1 MAAKINMRLDKNEM
15 PSQDPNVRNKNFLE
29 VALGYTEE
37 QALDEAARCL
47 HCKNHPCVDGCPVNV
62 RIPEFIAKIVER
74 DYEGAYQVIH
84 QTSSLPAVCGR
95 VCPQESQCEMHCV
108 RGKKG
113 DPVGIGRLERFV
125 ADWHNA
131 HSTEAPEKPQPNGH
145 KVAVV
150 GSGPAGLTCAGDLAK
165 KGYEVTVFEALHL
178 AGGVLVYGIPEFR
191 LPKSIVQKE
200 VDGLKAMLLA
210 SCTPANRVVENPLI
224 GAANT
229 MTLDFPKIELSDT
242 ATVLHVDAYFRPHN
256 CIRIDAGTYL
266 LADGQKYMLQ
276 GSEGILPDSL
286 FWMPDSGEA
295 SFVLKFGPLP
305 RGTKSFD
312 FIESDCD
319 DCFKLYGVDLTG
331 KKEYPRYPEGL
342 PRALRKAPEDGPVP
356 EPILAVGT
364 TTVNVRLLGYRRGMV
379 KEVAMYVNSL
389 LNGQEEHTAAI
400 DPESGTAT
408 LRFEQYGTAMAYVSC
423 GPVFGMCWIAP
434 GETLD
439 MYIAMEAGGRA
450 IVQRRDKECEP
461 APGRRLYTT
470 GAYADLNALVDA
482 SGGSSIRMNLYSGD
496 FADYR
501 MSADEYT
508 QMVVSKYEI
517 LADSIARSPV
527 SGMMKELSLLTL
539 QQEAL
544 GAMSNGPGLLEHNY
558 RSRHEDWDY
567 GKKVDYEFA
576 VFAPEHYTVL
586 AGLFDLNNPKL
597 LMGMSSSDYCYSIIA
612 PHIGWANIAHATEG
626 ILADLPKVYQLPSK
640 AENNALTQED
650 LDLLHSLKEPFYAEA
665 CEAMQARVRKE
676 LESVKDVRIE
686 TTPEVAVDK
695 LFDAIVAPYKGK
707 VVFVDFWN
715 TWCGPCRASIKANE
729 PLKSGE
735 LKSDDLVWIYIANET
750 SPLVAYKTSIAKIA
764 GKHYRLDDAQWKYL
778 CEKFQIDGIP
788 SYVLVDRDGSYE
800 LRNDFR
806 DHDLMKKTL
815 KGMLE

>member
-1 MAAKINMRLDKNEM
+1 MRKLLT
-15 PSQDPNVRNKNFLE
+15 S
-29 VALGYTEE
+29 
-37 QALDEAARCL
+37 
-47 HCKNHPCVDGCPVNV
+47 
-62 RIPEFIAKIVER
+62 
-74 DYEGAYQVIH
+74 GA
-84 QTSSLPAVCGR
+84 
-95 VCPQESQCEMHCV
+95 
-108 RGKKG
+108 
-113 DPVGIGRLERFV
+113 
-125 ADWHNA
+125 
-131 HSTEAPEKPQPNGH
+131 
-145 KVAVV
+145 VAV
-150 GSGPAGLTCAGDLAK
+150 G
-165 KGYEVTVFEALHL
+165 
-178 AGGVLVYGIPEFR
+178 
-191 LPKSIVQKE
+191 
-200 VDGLKAMLLA
+200 MLLA

-256 CIRIDAGTYL
+256 WIRIDAGTYL

-408 LRFEQYGTAMAYVSC
+408 LRFEQYGTVMAYVSC

-450 IVQRRDKECEP
+450 VVQRRDKECEP

-508 QMVVSKYEI
+508 QMVVSKYES

-544 GAMSNGPGLLEHNY
+544 GAMSNGPGLLKHNY

-567 GKKVDYEFA
+567 GKKADYEFA
-576 VFAPEHYTVL
+576 VFAPEHYAVL

-650 LDLLHSLKEPFYAEA
+650 LDLLHSLQGAVLRRGLRGDAGA
-665 CEAMQARVRKE
+665 CAQGAGVGEGR
-676 LESVKDVRIE
+676 
-686 TTPEVAVDK
+686 
-695 LFDAIVAPYKGK
+695 PY
-707 VVFVDFWN
+707 
-715 TWCGPCRASIKANE
+715 
-729 PLKSGE
+729 
-735 LKSDDLVWIYIANET
+735 
-750 SPLVAYKTSIAKIA
+750 
-764 GKHYRLDDAQWKYL
+764 
-778 CEKFQIDGIP
+778 
-788 SYVLVDRDGSYE
+788 
-800 LRNDFR
+800 RNDARGCRRQAVRCDCSALQGQGGVRRFLEHVVRPLPGFDQSERAAQERGTEERRPGVDIHRQR
-806 DHDLMKKTL
+806 DLAAGRLQDQHRQDRGQALPARRRAVEIPL
-815 KGMLE
+815 REIPDRRHSVLCAGRPRRQL

>member
-1 MAAKINMRLDKNEM
+1 MRKLLT
-15 PSQDPNVRNKNFLE
+15 S
-29 VALGYTEE
+29 
-37 QALDEAARCL
+37 
-47 HCKNHPCVDGCPVNV
+47 
-62 RIPEFIAKIVER
+62 
-74 DYEGAYQVIH
+74 GA
-84 QTSSLPAVCGR
+84 
-95 VCPQESQCEMHCV
+95 
-108 RGKKG
+108 
-113 DPVGIGRLERFV
+113 
-125 ADWHNA
+125 
-131 HSTEAPEKPQPNGH
+131 
-145 KVAVV
+145 VAV
-150 GSGPAGLTCAGDLAK
+150 G
-165 KGYEVTVFEALHL
+165 
-178 AGGVLVYGIPEFR
+178 
-191 LPKSIVQKE
+191 
-200 VDGLKAMLLA
+200 MLLA

-400 DPESGTAT
+400 DPESGMAT

-439 MYIAMEAGGRA
+439 MYVDMGAGGRA
-450 IVQRRDKECEP
+450 VVQRRDKEREP

-470 GAYADLNALVDA
+470 GTYADLNAQVDA

-508 QMVVSKYEI
+508 QMVVSKYES
-517 LADSIARSPV
+517 LADSIAHSPV

-544 GAMSNGPGLLEHNY
+544 TAISMGGFFLAHNY
-558 RSRHEDWDY
+558 RSVNNEWDY
-567 GKKVDYEFA
+567 RVEPDYEFA
-576 VFAPEHYTVL
+576 SLKPEHYTAV
-586 AGLFDLNNPKL
+586 AGLFDINNLKL
-597 LMGMSSSDYCYSIIA
+597 LMGIDLSDYVNAVSRSYTDVE
-612 PHIGWANIAHATEG
+612 WADLVHATDG
-626 ILADLPKVYQLPSK
+626 IVYDLPKVVGLPSK

-650 LDLLHSLKEPFYAEA
+650 LDLLHSLREPFYAVA

-750 SPLVAYKTSIAKIA
+750 SPLVAYKTGIAKIA
-764 GKHYRLDDAQWKYL
+764 GKHYRLNDTQWKYL
-778 CEKFQIDGIP
+778 CEKFRIDGIP
-788 SYVLVDRDGSYE
+788 SYVLVDRDGSYK

-806 DHDLMKKTL
+806 DRDLMKKTL

>member
-1 MAAKINMRLDKNEM
+1 MRKLLT
-15 PSQDPNVRNKNFLE
+15 S
-29 VALGYTEE
+29 
-37 QALDEAARCL
+37 
-47 HCKNHPCVDGCPVNV
+47 
-62 RIPEFIAKIVER
+62 
-74 DYEGAYQVIH
+74 GA
-84 QTSSLPAVCGR
+84 
-95 VCPQESQCEMHCV
+95 
-108 RGKKG
+108 
-113 DPVGIGRLERFV
+113 
-125 ADWHNA
+125 
-131 HSTEAPEKPQPNGH
+131 
-145 KVAVV
+145 VAV
-150 GSGPAGLTCAGDLAK
+150 G
-165 KGYEVTVFEALHL
+165 
-178 AGGVLVYGIPEFR
+178 
-191 LPKSIVQKE
+191 
-200 VDGLKAMLLA
+200 MLLA

-256 CIRIDAGTYL
+256 WIRIDAGTYL

-439 MYIAMEAGGRA
+439 MYVDMGAGGRA
-450 IVQRRDKECEP
+450 VVQRRDKEREP

-470 GAYADLNALVDA
+470 GTYADLNAQVDA

-508 QMVVSKYEI
+508 QMVVSKYES
-517 LADSIARSPV
+517 LADSIAHSPV

-544 GAMSNGPGLLEHNY
+544 TAISMGGFFLAHNY
-558 RSRHEDWDY
+558 RSVNNEWDY
-567 GKKVDYEFA
+567 RVEPDYEFA
-576 VFAPEHYTVL
+576 SLKPEHYTAV
-586 AGLFDLNNPKL
+586 AGLFDINNLKL
-597 LMGMSSSDYCYSIIA
+597 LMGIDLSDYVNAVSRSYTDVE
-612 PHIGWANIAHATEG
+612 WADLVHATDG
-626 ILADLPKVYQLPSK
+626 IVYDLPKVVGLPSK

-650 LDLLHSLKEPFYAEA
+650 LDLLHSLREPFYAEA

-750 SPLVAYKTSIAKIA
+750 SPLVAYKTGIAKIA
-764 GKHYRLDDAQWKYL
+764 GKHYRLNDTQWKYL
-778 CEKFQIDGIP
+778 CEKFRIDGIP
-788 SYVLVDRDGSYE
+788 SYVLVDRDGSYK

-806 DHDLMKKTL
+806 DRDLMKKTL

>member
-1 MAAKINMRLDKNEM
+1 MRKLLT
-15 PSQDPNVRNKNFLE
+15 S
-29 VALGYTEE
+29 
-37 QALDEAARCL
+37 
-47 HCKNHPCVDGCPVNV
+47 
-62 RIPEFIAKIVER
+62 
-74 DYEGAYQVIH
+74 GA
-84 QTSSLPAVCGR
+84 
-95 VCPQESQCEMHCV
+95 
-108 RGKKG
+108 
-113 DPVGIGRLERFV
+113 
-125 ADWHNA
+125 
-131 HSTEAPEKPQPNGH
+131 
-145 KVAVV
+145 VAV
-150 GSGPAGLTCAGDLAK
+150 G
-165 KGYEVTVFEALHL
+165 
-178 AGGVLVYGIPEFR
+178 
-191 LPKSIVQKE
+191 
-200 VDGLKAMLLA
+200 MLLA

-439 MYIAMEAGGRA
+439 MYVDMGAGGRA
-450 IVQRRDKECEP
+450 VVQRRDKEREP
-461 APGRRLYTT
+461 APGRKLYTSGT
-470 GAYADLNALVDA
+470 YADLNAQVDA

-508 QMVVSKYEI
+508 QMVVSKYES

-544 GAMSNGPGLLEHNY
+544 TAISMGGFFLAHNY
-558 RSRHEDWDY
+558 RSVNNEWDY
-567 GKKVDYEFA
+567 RVEPDYEFA
-576 VFAPEHYTVL
+576 SLKPEHYTVV
-586 AGLFDLNNPKL
+586 AGLFDINNLKL
-597 LMGMSSSDYCYSIIA
+597 LMGIDLSDYVNAVSRSYTDVE
-612 PHIGWANIAHATEG
+612 WADLVHATDG
-626 ILADLPKVYQLPSK
+626 IVYDLPKVVGLPSK

-750 SPLVAYKTSIAKIA
+750 SPLVAYKTGIAKIA
-764 GKHYRLDDAQWKYL
+764 GKHYRLNDAQWKYL
-778 CEKFQIDGIP
+778 CEKFRIDGIP
-788 SYVLVDRDGSYE
+788 SYVLVDRDGSYK

>member
-1 MAAKINMRLDKNEM
+1 MRKLLT
-15 PSQDPNVRNKNFLE
+15 S
-29 VALGYTEE
+29 
-37 QALDEAARCL
+37 
-47 HCKNHPCVDGCPVNV
+47 
-62 RIPEFIAKIVER
+62 
-74 DYEGAYQVIH
+74 GA
-84 QTSSLPAVCGR
+84 
-95 VCPQESQCEMHCV
+95 
-108 RGKKG
+108 
-113 DPVGIGRLERFV
+113 
-125 ADWHNA
+125 
-131 HSTEAPEKPQPNGH
+131 
-145 KVAVV
+145 VAV
-150 GSGPAGLTCAGDLAK
+150 G
-165 KGYEVTVFEALHL
+165 
-178 AGGVLVYGIPEFR
+178 
-191 LPKSIVQKE
+191 
-200 VDGLKAMLLA
+200 MLLA

-256 CIRIDAGTYL
+256 WIRIDAGTYL

-450 IVQRRDKECEP
+450 VVQRRDKECEP

-470 GAYADLNALVDA
+470 GTYADLNAQVDA

-508 QMVVSKYEI
+508 QMVVSKYES

-544 GAMSNGPGLLEHNY
+544 TAISMGGFFLAHNY
-558 RSRHEDWDY
+558 RSVNNEWDY
-567 GKKVDYEFA
+567 RVEPDYEFA
-576 VFAPEHYTVL
+576 SLKPEHYTAV
-586 AGLFDLNNPKL
+586 AGLFDINNLKL
-597 LMGMSSSDYCYSIIA
+597 LMGIDLSDYVNAVSRSYTDVE
-612 PHIGWANIAHATEG
+612 WADLVHATDG
-626 ILADLPKVYQLPSK
+626 IVYDLPKVVGLPSK

-650 LDLLHSLKEPFYAEA
+650 LDLLHSLREPFYAEA

-750 SPLVAYKTSIAKIA
+750 SPLVAYKTGIAKIA
-764 GKHYRLDDAQWKYL
+764 GKHYRLNDTQWKYL
-778 CEKFQIDGIP
+778 CEKFRIDGIP
-788 SYVLVDRDGSYE
+788 SYVLVDRDGSYK

>member
-1 MAAKINMRLDKNEM
+1 MRKLLT
-15 PSQDPNVRNKNFLE
+15 S
-29 VALGYTEE
+29 
-37 QALDEAARCL
+37 
-47 HCKNHPCVDGCPVNV
+47 
-62 RIPEFIAKIVER
+62 
-74 DYEGAYQVIH
+74 GA
-84 QTSSLPAVCGR
+84 
-95 VCPQESQCEMHCV
+95 
-108 RGKKG
+108 
-113 DPVGIGRLERFV
+113 
-125 ADWHNA
+125 
-131 HSTEAPEKPQPNGH
+131 
-145 KVAVV
+145 VAV
-150 GSGPAGLTCAGDLAK
+150 G
-165 KGYEVTVFEALHL
+165 
-178 AGGVLVYGIPEFR
+178 
-191 LPKSIVQKE
+191 
-200 VDGLKAMLLA
+200 MLLA

-256 CIRIDAGTYL
+256 WIRIDAGTYL

-342 PRALRKAPEDGPVP
+342 PRALQKAPEDGPVP

-439 MYIAMEAGGRA
+439 MYVDMGAGGRA
-450 IVQRRDKECEP
+450 VVQRRDKEREP
-461 APGRRLYTT
+461 APGRKLYTSGT
-470 GAYADLNALVDA
+470 YADLNAQVDA

-508 QMVVSKYEI
+508 QMVVSKYES

-544 GAMSNGPGLLEHNY
+544 TAISMGGFFLAHNY
-558 RSRHEDWDY
+558 RSVNNEWDY
-567 GKKVDYEFA
+567 RVEPDYEFA
-576 VFAPEHYTVL
+576 SLKPEHYTVV
-586 AGLFDLNNPKL
+586 AGLFDINNLKL
-597 LMGMSSSDYCYSIIA
+597 LMGIDLSDYVNAVSRSYTDVE
-612 PHIGWANIAHATEG
+612 WADLVHATDG
-626 ILADLPKVYQLPSK
+626 IVYDLPKVVGLPSK

-750 SPLVAYKTSIAKIA
+750 SPLVAYKTGIAKIA
-764 GKHYRLDDAQWKYL
+764 GKHYRLNDAQWKYL
-778 CEKFQIDGIP
+778 CEKFRIDGIP
-788 SYVLVDRDGSYE
+788 SYVLVDRDGSYK

>member
-1 MAAKINMRLDKNEM
+1 MRKLLT
-15 PSQDPNVRNKNFLE
+15 S
-29 VALGYTEE
+29 
-37 QALDEAARCL
+37 
-47 HCKNHPCVDGCPVNV
+47 
-62 RIPEFIAKIVER
+62 
-74 DYEGAYQVIH
+74 GA
-84 QTSSLPAVCGR
+84 
-95 VCPQESQCEMHCV
+95 
-108 RGKKG
+108 
-113 DPVGIGRLERFV
+113 
-125 ADWHNA
+125 
-131 HSTEAPEKPQPNGH
+131 
-145 KVAVV
+145 VAV
-150 GSGPAGLTCAGDLAK
+150 G
-165 KGYEVTVFEALHL
+165 
-178 AGGVLVYGIPEFR
+178 
-191 LPKSIVQKE
+191 
-200 VDGLKAMLLA
+200 MLLA

-439 MYIAMEAGGRA
+439 MYVDMGAGGRA
-450 IVQRRDKECEP
+450 VVQRRDKEREP

-470 GAYADLNALVDA
+470 GTYADLNAQVDA

-508 QMVVSKYEI
+508 QMVVSKYES
-517 LADSIARSPV
+517 LADSIAHSPV

-544 GAMSNGPGLLEHNY
+544 TAISMGGFFLAHNY
-558 RSRHEDWDY
+558 RSVNNEWDY
-567 GKKVDYEFA
+567 RVEPDYEFA
-576 VFAPEHYTVL
+576 SLKPEHYTAV
-586 AGLFDLNNPKL
+586 AGLFDINNLKL
-597 LMGMSSSDYCYSIIA
+597 LMGIDLSDYVNAVSRSYTDVE
-612 PHIGWANIAHATEG
+612 WADLVHATDG
-626 ILADLPKVYQLPSK
+626 IVYDLPKVVGLPSK

-650 LDLLHSLKEPFYAEA
+650 LDLLHSLREPFYAEA

-750 SPLVAYKTSIAKIA
+750 SPLVAYKTGIAKIA
-764 GKHYRLDDAQWKYL
+764 GKHYRLNDTQWKYL
-778 CEKFQIDGIP
+778 CEKFRIDGIP
-788 SYVLVDRDGSYE
+788 SYVLVDRDGSYK

-806 DHDLMKKTL
+806 DRDLMKKTL

>member
-1 MAAKINMRLDKNEM
+1 MRKLLT
-15 PSQDPNVRNKNFLE
+15 S
-29 VALGYTEE
+29 
-37 QALDEAARCL
+37 
-47 HCKNHPCVDGCPVNV
+47 
-62 RIPEFIAKIVER
+62 
-74 DYEGAYQVIH
+74 GA
-84 QTSSLPAVCGR
+84 
-95 VCPQESQCEMHCV
+95 
-108 RGKKG
+108 
-113 DPVGIGRLERFV
+113 
-125 ADWHNA
+125 
-131 HSTEAPEKPQPNGH
+131 
-145 KVAVV
+145 VAV
-150 GSGPAGLTCAGDLAK
+150 G
-165 KGYEVTVFEALHL
+165 
-178 AGGVLVYGIPEFR
+178 
-191 LPKSIVQKE
+191 
-200 VDGLKAMLLA
+200 MLLA

-224 GAANT
+224 GVANT

-256 CIRIDAGTYL
+256 WIRIDAGSYL

-342 PRALRKAPEDGPVP
+342 PRELRKAPEDGPVP

-364 TTVNVRLLGYRRGMV
+364 TTVNVRLLGYRRGMA

-400 DPESGTAT
+400 DPESGMAT

-439 MYIAMEAGGRA
+439 MYVDMGAGGRA
-450 IVQRRDKECEP
+450 VVQRRDKEREP
-461 APGRRLYTT
+461 TPGRKLYTSGT
-470 GAYADLNALVDA
+470 YADLNAQVDA

-508 QMVVSKYEI
+508 QMVVSKYES

-544 GAMSNGPGLLEHNY
+544 TAISMGGFFLAHNY
-558 RSRHEDWDY
+558 RSVNNEWDY
-567 GKKVDYEFA
+567 RVEPDYEFA
-576 VFAPEHYTVL
+576 SLKPEHYTAV
-586 AGLFDLNNPKL
+586 AGLFDINNLKL
-597 LMGMSSSDYCYSIIA
+597 LMGIDLSDYVNAVSRSYTDVE
-612 PHIGWANIAHATEG
+612 WADLVHATDG
-626 ILADLPKVYQLPSK
+626 IVYDLPKVVGLPSK

-650 LDLLHSLKEPFYAEA
+650 LDLLHSLREPVLRRGLRGDAGA
-665 CEAMQARVRKE
+665 CAQGAGVGEGR
-676 LESVKDVRIE
+676 
-686 TTPEVAVDK
+686 
-695 LFDAIVAPYKGK
+695 PY
-707 VVFVDFWN
+707 
-715 TWCGPCRASIKANE
+715 
-729 PLKSGE
+729 
-735 LKSDDLVWIYIANET
+735 
-750 SPLVAYKTSIAKIA
+750 
-764 GKHYRLDDAQWKYL
+764 
-778 CEKFQIDGIP
+778 
-788 SYVLVDRDGSYE
+788 
-800 LRNDFR
+800 RNDARGCRRQAVRCDCCALQGQGGIRRFLEHVVRPLPGFDQSERAAQERGTEERRPGVDIHRQR
-806 DHDLMKKTL
+806 DLAAGRLQDRHRQNRGQALPAQRHTVEIPLREIPDRRHSVLRAGRPRRQL
-815 KGMLE
+815 

>member
-1 MAAKINMRLDKNEM
+1 MRKLLT
-15 PSQDPNVRNKNFLE
+15 S
-29 VALGYTEE
+29 
-37 QALDEAARCL
+37 
-47 HCKNHPCVDGCPVNV
+47 
-62 RIPEFIAKIVER
+62 
-74 DYEGAYQVIH
+74 GA
-84 QTSSLPAVCGR
+84 
-95 VCPQESQCEMHCV
+95 
-108 RGKKG
+108 
-113 DPVGIGRLERFV
+113 
-125 ADWHNA
+125 
-131 HSTEAPEKPQPNGH
+131 
-145 KVAVV
+145 VAV
-150 GSGPAGLTCAGDLAK
+150 G
-165 KGYEVTVFEALHL
+165 
-178 AGGVLVYGIPEFR
+178 
-191 LPKSIVQKE
+191 
-200 VDGLKAMLLA
+200 MLLA

-224 GAANT
+224 GVANT

-242 ATVLHVDAYFRPHN
+242 ATMLHVDAYFRPHN
-256 CIRIDAGTYL
+256 WIRIDAGSYL

-276 GSEGILPDSL
+276 GSEGIQPDSL
-286 FWMPDSGEA
+286 FWMPDSGQA
-295 SFVLKFGPLP
+295 SFVLRFGPLP

-342 PRALRKAPEDGPVP
+342 PRELRKAPEDGPVP

-364 TTVNVRLLGYRRGMV
+364 TTANVRLLGYRRGMA
-379 KEVAMYVNSL
+379 KEVAIYVNSL

-439 MYIAMEAGGRA
+439 MYVDMGAGGRA
-450 IVQRRDKECEP
+450 VVQRRDKEREP

-470 GAYADLNALVDA
+470 GTYADLNAQVDA

-508 QMVVSKYEI
+508 QMVVSKYES

-544 GAMSNGPGLLEHNY
+544 TAISMGGFFLAHNY
-558 RSRHEDWDY
+558 RSVNNEWDY
-567 GKKVDYEFA
+567 RVEPDYEFA
-576 VFAPEHYTVL
+576 SLKPEHYTAV
-586 AGLFDLNNPKL
+586 AGLFDINNLKL
-597 LMGMSSSDYCYSIIA
+597 LMGIDLSDYVNAVSRSYTDVE
-612 PHIGWANIAHATEG
+612 WADLVHATDG
-626 ILADLPKVYQLPSK
+626 IVYDLPKVVGLPSK

-650 LDLLHSLKEPFYAEA
+650 LDLLHSLREPFYAEA

-750 SPLVAYKTSIAKIA
+750 SPLVAYKTGIAKIA
-764 GKHYRLDDAQWKYL
+764 GKHYRLNDTQWKYL
-778 CEKFQIDGIP
+778 CEKFRIDGIP
-788 SYVLVDRDGSYE
+788 SYVLVDRDGSYK

>member
-1 MAAKINMRLDKNEM
+1 MRKLLT
-15 PSQDPNVRNKNFLE
+15 S
-29 VALGYTEE
+29 
-37 QALDEAARCL
+37 
-47 HCKNHPCVDGCPVNV
+47 
-62 RIPEFIAKIVER
+62 
-74 DYEGAYQVIH
+74 GA
-84 QTSSLPAVCGR
+84 
-95 VCPQESQCEMHCV
+95 
-108 RGKKG
+108 
-113 DPVGIGRLERFV
+113 
-125 ADWHNA
+125 
-131 HSTEAPEKPQPNGH
+131 
-145 KVAVV
+145 VAV
-150 GSGPAGLTCAGDLAK
+150 G
-165 KGYEVTVFEALHL
+165 
-178 AGGVLVYGIPEFR
+178 
-191 LPKSIVQKE
+191 
-200 VDGLKAMLLA
+200 MLLA

-256 CIRIDAGTYL
+256 WIRIDAGTYL

-439 MYIAMEAGGRA
+439 MYIDMGAGGRA
-450 IVQRRDKECEP
+450 VVQRRDKEREP

-470 GAYADLNALVDA
+470 GTYADLNAQVDA

-508 QMVVSKYEI
+508 QMVVSKYES

-544 GAMSNGPGLLEHNY
+544 TAISMGGFFLAHNY
-558 RSRHEDWDY
+558 RSVNNEWDY
-567 GKKVDYEFA
+567 RVEPDYEFA
-576 VFAPEHYTVL
+576 SLKPEHYTAV
-586 AGLFDLNNPKL
+586 AGLFDINNLKL
-597 LMGMSSSDYCYSIIA
+597 LMGIDLSDYVNAVSRSYTDVE
-612 PHIGWANIAHATEG
+612 WADLVHATDG
-626 ILADLPKVYQLPSK
+626 IVYDLPKVVGLPSK

-650 LDLLHSLKEPFYAEA
+650 LDLLHSLREPFYAEA

-750 SPLVAYKTSIAKIA
+750 SPLVAYKTGIAKIA
-764 GKHYRLDDAQWKYL
+764 GKHYRLNDTQWKYL
-778 CEKFQIDGIP
+778 CEKFRIDGIP
-788 SYVLVDRDGSYE
+788 SYVLVDRDGSYK

-806 DHDLMKKTL
+806 DRDLMKKTL